1 MTQKKHEALL
11 ENTENKICSLLE
23 IFQKN
28 EEDDNQKTLVNVYA
42 VVYQIE
48 KKDEN
53 NYTLFLQDIRNSF
66 KLNISSTFYL
76 TNQENLVIH
85 NELLFTLKVGIKRG
99 KINSLIC
106 EKISKK
112 M

>member
-1 MTQKKHEALL
+1 MTQKTCGVSSEDKEY
-11 ENTENKICSLLE
+11 KICSLLE
-23 IFQKN
+23 IFQN
-28 EEDDNQKTLVNVYA
+28 EEYDKQETTINIYA
-42 VVYQIE
+42 IVYQIE